1 MTFVQIHALQTI
13 PPSLVNRDDTN
24 SVKTATFGGVQRQRI
39 SSQSWKRAMR
49 DDFPKFFDEEKL
61 GIRTREIP
69 LLVAK
74 DLMRKGIEEQQAIEA
89 AEIAVNF
96 VISVEDTKKKDAVAK
111 RAKALFFLT
120 RQELSLFSEAA
131 QRVIDGEDHK
141 EVKKS
146 LNADFKK
153 LDSSFSAV
161 DVALFGRMLAS
172 DKSLSLEA
180 SSQVAHAISTHEMS
194 REFDFYTAVDEIE
207 EGVPAGMLGITEFS
221 SSTVYRYACVDVD
234 MLIERLGSREELV
247 RSTIQA
253 FLQTFITSMPQ
264 AKMNSFA
271 NKTLPG
277 FVLVQAGNLMPF
289 SLVNA
294 FESPVRDRGNIMA
307 SSIDQLVSHFQN
319 LNSVY
324 GDVTG
329 GTSLYLSSEGLSDD
343 TLSSLSDLKVQKCD
357 SLSQLIE
364 KV

>member
-49 DDFPKFFDEEKL
+49 DDFPKFLDEENL

-74 DLMRKGIEEQQAIEA
+74 ELVRRGIEEQQAIET
-89 AEIAVNF
+89 AEDVVDS
-96 VISVEDTKKKDAVAK
+96 VISIEDSKKEDVVAK

-120 RQELSLFSEAA
+120 RQELNLFSDAC
-131 QRVIDGEDHK
+131 QKVIDGEDAK
-141 EVKKS
+141 EVKKG
-146 LNADFKK
+146 LKAEFKQ

-172 DKSLSLEA
+172 DKELSLEA
-180 SSQVAHAISTHEMS
+180 SSQVAHAISTHEVA

-221 SSTVYRYACVDVD
+221 SSTMYRYACVDMD
-234 MLIERLGSREELV
+234 MLVERLGSRDNLV
-247 RSTIQA
+247 HETIQA
-253 FLQTFITSMPQ
+253 FLHTFITSMPR

-277 FVLVQAGNLMPF
+277 FVLVQVGNLMPF

-294 FESPVRDRGNIMA
+294 FESPVDDKGNIMTA
-307 SSIDQLVSHFQN
+307 SIDKLVSHFQN
-319 LNSVY
+319 INSVY

-329 GTSLYLSSEGLSDD
+329 GVSLYLSSEVLSDN
-343 TLSSLSDLKVQKCD
+343 TINSLSELNVQKCG
-357 SLSQLIE
+357 SLAQLVK